1 MVPYNL
7 SAAVSSQNE
16 TDDRS
21 VEQLSHKRA
30 TLARL
35 TTSYGPFQLQLS
47 TLKSRRAHRS
57 LPHHNSKT
65 K

>member
-1 MVPYNL
+1 MVPSNL

-35 TTSYGPFQLQLS
+35 TTSYGPFLLKRRSQL
-47 TLKSRRAHRS
+47 AE
-57 LPHHNSKT
+57 
-65 K
+65 